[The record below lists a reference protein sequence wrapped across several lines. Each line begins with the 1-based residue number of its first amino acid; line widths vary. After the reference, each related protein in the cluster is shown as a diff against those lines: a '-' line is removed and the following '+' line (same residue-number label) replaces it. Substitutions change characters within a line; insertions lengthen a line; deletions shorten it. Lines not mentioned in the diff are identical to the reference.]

1 MDQGFVFLLIGAA
14 MVLGLIGV
22 LIDRLNF
29 QQRRFSPK
37 AVAVDHKGRAARD
50 RTGAHIIDL
59 DPDDPD
65 DLDDLDDL
73 DGGGTDR
80 QDPGTDDADEAD
92 VDPTHDAR

>member
-29 QQRRFSPK
+29 PQRRFRPK

-59 DPDDPD
+59 DPDD
-65 DLDDLDDL
+65 LEG
-73 DGGGTDR
+73 DGDGTDR
-80 QDPGTDDADEAD
+80 QDLGTDDADRAA
-92 VDPTHDAR
+92 VDPSDDAR